1 MNEAVFPLLF
11 ITVPVIFYFLKR
23 YATKITAIPIVREE
37 SATLNAGQ
45 WKVPTEK
52 STKSTTFP

>member
-23 YATKITAIPIVREE
+23 YAAKITAIPMVREE

-45 WKVPTEK
+45 
-52 STKSTTFP
+52 